1 MTRAGI
7 LIRRE
12 RKYELIRMFYEGR
25 ELRTLHYEAD
35 TAGMRSFIHGSPLSH
50 LIGSGPSGR
59 MRIWPSGMIANLI
72 LAMTAVPV
80 SASEILLRPY
90 IPTTILTPGSLSGQS
105 TSNSRI
111 AYIFSP
117 NDSGDSVDLLS
128 LDISSTVSSSSAS
141 NSASTI
147 TAGLPFFSSSSDT
160 TTFTPTLASDGS
172 IIVFA
177 GDCASD
183 SGSSVWIYN
192 TTSSDQP
199 SWKHHQVT
207 SDSATG
213 PQFLGGMIAFSEIIS
228 PSVSSPQI
236 YSYGGQCPNSTI
248 NGTTW
253 IDSADYTNSMTQ
265 VALSIDAYEASTLSL
280 KTQPIA
286 EAGFSLTQLLPSTS
300 NISGIVTQNINSVVL
315 GGHTQ
320 NAFVNMSTAAIWALP
335 EASWSFV
342 SISDPS
348 SASSTATNE
357 LAKDDQ
363 SAVQVQSRSGHT
375 AVLNEDGTQL
385 VILGGW
391 VGNTS
396 QAAEPQLAVLKMN
409 GNEFGD
415 WEWSVPDEQPLNGSN
430 GIFGHGAALL
440 PGNVMMVAG
449 GYAISSSLSKRDDI
463 SVAGGQLQMFFN
475 LTSLTWA
482 SSYTNPSP
490 TSSDQQS
497 GGTSLSTSTKLGLGL
512 GLGLGI
518 FLVLVILAV
527 VLFCIRR
534 SRRNRHRVRD
544 DHIRDLNPGAT
555 FITSEEMFESEHER
569 AYPWGP
575 RGAAQWYG
583 YYTGGH
589 DPYLRGE
596 KYENLRSQHGD
607 QDADLRDSEPSTG
620 YTGSMYRKPVPR
632 IAKGLYQPTGVDES
646 RAMGVISP
654 ILEDEEDELSMHGAI
669 SPDKDM
675 EGNEDDPFVT
685 PRNSMPERGSY
696 PQPGE
701 RRTIL
706 LVAPSPSPEPHSPT
720 TEPQTPTTAQP
731 QHPEVQNWVSDVASD
746 ALITQQLQPNY
757 TTRNIGRA
765 SPTRRQ
771 SVRFSEGEMSPGA
784 RTESNISE
792 SNRSAFSFMPNRSES
807 LRVAPLTVSNPDN
820 RGGTSHSDKSSSSNT
835 DSSYMTAKSIPTLQQ
850 EGPTLLLGRPRAIS
864 AIENVADDWDND
876 PHSPGSPSKS
886 KPPRR
891 SWFGSLRRVFS
902 GGHSSGSSNAASS
915 LRTNAESPTHGESSD
930 YDRLGLGTL
939 GLGGVEAGLLLKRK
953 QGRSG
958 WDGAGE
964 TGASASGHGHGAGEG
979 WDEEDWD
986 IERAVEQR
994 LVQVMFSVPKE
1005 RLRIVN
1011 GEPDIISIEESVVV
1025 VDPESEEDEE
1035 RDDLPPILEEGR
1047 LLQKGKGKAE
1057 TRQTSAGGDHQL
1069 PQIFDDEQ
1077 QRLVGD
1083 DDRETGANEKGKQRQ
1098 SLDNTGTVEG
1108 GNEPEKRP
1116 LLLGVPQPV
1125 DSEESETPRRSFSP
1139 GVPMTAEEV
1148 RFEKPRTPPR
1158 TRSKV
1163 QEMIESLEQR
1173 SRSSSPVKEGSASSL
1188 RDSLRRA

>member
-1 MTRAGI
+1 
-7 LIRRE
+7 
-12 RKYELIRMFYEGR
+12 
-25 ELRTLHYEAD
+25 
-35 TAGMRSFIHGSPLSH
+35 
-50 LIGSGPSGR
+50 
-59 MRIWPSGMIANLI
+59 
-72 LAMTAVPV
+72 
-80 SASEILLRPY
+80 
-90 IPTTILTPGSLSGQS
+90 
-105 TSNSRI
+105 
-111 AYIFSP
+111 
-117 NDSGDSVDLLS
+117 
-128 LDISSTVSSSSAS
+128 
-141 NSASTI
+141 
-147 TAGLPFFSSSSDT
+147 
-160 TTFTPTLASDGS
+160 
-172 IIVFA
+172 
-177 GDCASD
+177 
-183 SGSSVWIYN
+183 
-192 TTSSDQP
+192 
-199 SWKHHQVT
+199 
-207 SDSATG
+207 
-213 PQFLGGMIAFSEIIS
+213 MIAFSETIA
-228 PSVSSPQI
+228 PVVSVPQI

-253 IDSADYTNSMTQ
+253 IDGADYTNSMTQ
-265 VALSIDAYEASTLSL
+265 VAPSTDAYEASTLSL
-280 KTQPIA
+280 RTQPIA

-300 NISGIVTQNINSVVL
+300 NVSGTVTQNVNSVVL

-320 NAFVNMSTAAIWALP
+320 SAFVNMSTAAVWALP
-335 EASWSFV
+335 EASWTFI
-342 SISDPS
+342 SISSPS
-348 SASSTATNE
+348 STSSTATNE

-363 SAVQVQSRSGHT
+363 EAVQVQSRSGHT
-375 AVLNEDGTQL
+375 AVLNEAGSQL

-396 QAAEPQLAVLKMN
+396 QAAEPQLVILEMN

-415 WEWSVPDEQPLNGSN
+415 WKWSVPDDQPFSGDN

-449 GYAISSSLSKRDDI
+449 GHAISSSVNKRNGI
-463 SVAGGQLQMFFN
+463 SVAGGQLQMFLN

-482 SSYTNPSP
+482 DSYTNPSS
-490 TSSDQQS
+490 TSSDYQS
-497 GGTSLSTSTKLGLGL
+497 GGKSSSNSTKLGLGL

-518 FLVLVILAV
+518 PLLLAILALI
-527 VLFCIRR
+527 LFCIRR
-534 SRRNRHRVRD
+534 SRSRRHRTRD
-544 DHIRDLNPGAT
+544 DHIRDLNSGAA
-555 FITSEEMFESEHER
+555 FITSEEMFESQHER
-569 AYPWGP
+569 EYPWGP

-596 KYENLRSQHGD
+596 KYENLRGQQGD
-607 QDADLRDSEPSTG
+607 HDADLSDTEPSAG
-620 YTGSMYRKPVPR
+620 YTGSIKRKPVPR

-669 SPDKDM
+669 SPDKEM

-696 PQPGE
+696 PLPGE
-701 RRTIL
+701 RSTIL
-706 LVAPSPSPEPHSPT
+706 FVAPSPSPGPHSPT
-720 TEPQTPTTAQP
+720 TEPQTPTTAQT
-731 QHPEVQNWVSDVASD
+731 QHPEVQDWVSDVASD
-746 ALITQQLQPNY
+746 ALITQRLQPNY
-757 TTRNIGRA
+757 STRNAGRG

-807 LRVAPLTVSNPDN
+807 LRVSALTASNPDN

-835 DSSYMTAKSIPTLQQ
+835 NSSYTTAKSIPTLQQ

-864 AIENVADDWDND
+864 AIENVADDWDED
-876 PHSPGSPSKS
+876 PLSPGSPSKS

-915 LRTNAESPTHGESSD
+915 LRTDTESPTHGESSD

-953 QGRSG
+953 QGRSA
-958 WDGAGE
+958 WDGAGAP
-964 TGASASGHGHGAGEG
+964 GASTSGHGHGTGEG
-979 WDEEDWD
+979 WDEDDWD
-986 IERAVEQR
+986 IEKAVEQR

-1025 VDPESEEDEE
+1025 VDPASEEDEE
-1035 RDDLPPILEEGR
+1035 QDDLSPIIEEER
-1047 LLQKGKGKAE
+1047 LLQKGKGKADGK
-1057 TRQTSAGGDHQL
+1057 QASAGAEHQL
-1069 PQIFDDEQ
+1069 SQVFDAEQ
-1077 QRLVGD
+1077 RRLDGEGD
-1083 DDRETGANEKGKQRQ
+1083 DDTKANVKGKQRQ
-1098 SLDNTGTVEG
+1098 SLDNSRTEG
-1108 GNEPEKRP
+1108 RAIEPEHRP
-1116 LLLGVPQPV
+1116 LLLEVPQ
-1125 DSEESETPRRSFSP
+1125 SAESGETETPRRSFSP

-1163 QEMIESLEQR
+1163 QDMIENLEQR
-1173 SRSSSPVKEGSASSL
+1173 SRSSSPVKDRFTPAKNP
-1188 RDSLRRA
+1188 